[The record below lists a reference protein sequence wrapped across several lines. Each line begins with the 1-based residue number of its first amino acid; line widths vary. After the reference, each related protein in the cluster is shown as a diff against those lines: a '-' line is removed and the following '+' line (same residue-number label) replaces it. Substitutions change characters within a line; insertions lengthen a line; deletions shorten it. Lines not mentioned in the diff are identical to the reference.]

1 LASYYDPNP
10 QVPNEKLGLT
20 GASKQPSTTINVSTP
35 KTAIDINKHAFLFE
49 KG

>member
-1 LASYYDPNP
+1 LAAYYDPNP

-20 GASKQPSTTINVSTP
+20 GASKTTTINVSTP